1 MPPSI
6 SCWALPGAT
15 FLKDHYEVT
24 GLSVKNSWAQGP
36 VKLRGPNFDASNSQ
50 FTKNKNYSFCI
61 PKKHKHRIGIFQS
74 FAFDWIIP
82 HSVLKEVLTFNISTI
97 GDTPIFSWGIVI
109 RIMSCAY
116 FSRPLALAIMI
127 FSKLIKFKGETS
139 GHFHFLSSQ
148 QHTYNEKIKSR
159 YYFLLLRLL
168 YLEISSNKY

>member
-1 MPPSI
+1 MRAIVFKVPFFNKTVVSHPS
-6 SCWALPGAT
+6 G
-15 FLKDHYEVT
+15 F
-24 GLSVKNSWAQGP
+24 
-36 VKLRGPNFDASNSQ
+36 RNSQ

-127 FSKLIKFKGETS
+127 FSKLIKFKVKRMNT
-139 GHFHFLSSQ
+139 
-148 QHTYNEKIKSR
+148 
-159 YYFLLLRLL
+159 LR
-168 YLEISSNKY
+168 I